1 MSNKNNQQTLL
12 LFCAVLLFLGLFA
25 FYYFVQLP
33 SSSKVKTQTE
43 EISQLDKQVQ
53 LLTKKVSEKQK
64 ENTGPSMKDVQ
75 VALPL
80 WDNTEQLTL
89 DLNKIKKDQNVTFST
104 IAYSISDKTGQ
115 PADAAKKTAF
125 PTVREVKVTTSI
137 SGTFKEVTAAITQL
151 QALPRL
157 IQVDSV
163 NYGNLPKEVAR
174 KITVNV
180 SFTAYFDPSYKSK
193 VEKIETPY

>member
-1 MSNKNNQQTLL
+1 MSNKNNQQPML
-12 LFCAVLLFLGLFA
+12 LFGAVLLFLGLFA

-33 SSSKVKTQTE
+33 SSSKVKAQSE

-53 LLTKKVSEKQK
+53 LLTKKVSDKQK
-64 ENTGPSMKDVQ
+64 DNAGPSMKDVQ
-75 VALPL
+75 AALPL

-104 IAYSISDKTGQ
+104 IAYSISEKAAQ
-115 PADAAKKTAF
+115 PADATKKAAF
-125 PTVREVKVTTSI
+125 PNVHEVKVTTSI

-163 NYGNLPKEVAR
+163 NYGNLPKEAAR
-174 KITVNV
+174 KITVNLI
-180 SFTAYFDPSYKSK
+180 FTAYFDPSYKSK
-193 VEKIETPY
+193 VEKVESPF